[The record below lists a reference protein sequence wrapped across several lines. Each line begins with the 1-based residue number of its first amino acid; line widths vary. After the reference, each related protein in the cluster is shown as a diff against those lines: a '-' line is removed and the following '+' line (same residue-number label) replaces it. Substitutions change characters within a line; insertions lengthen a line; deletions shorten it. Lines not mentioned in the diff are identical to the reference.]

1 MRHCAVTRLPI
12 LEPASM
18 ASIEKNLPGQVG
30 TVTSHPRQVLTDV
43 FPIVAALQVH
53 LERKRAYR
61 KDV

>member
-1 MRHCAVTRLPI
+1 
-12 LEPASM
+12 M